1 MRHRVE
7 ELWPFQSPDA
17 IQLFS
22 MNTPNGKKVSIALE
36 ELGVSYEPHLV
47 HIGEGQQHTPAF
59 RSVNP
64 NGKIPALIDPS
75 GVDGRPVTL
84 MESGAILWYLGQKFG
99 RLVPVDARQRSEC
112 LQWLFFQV
120 GHIGPM
126 LGQFGHFYRFARRKC
141 PHPYPLERY
150 RTETVRLLDVLEE
163 RLRQHEYLVGGA
175 YSMADIATFPWIVAL
190 LDFYHAGDLIGIAS
204 RPHVLRWVETCE
216 KRPAARRG
224 SRVCAPPRLDTEATG
239 E

>member
-1 MRHRVE
+1 
-7 ELWPFQSPDA
+7 
-17 IQLFS
+17 

-36 ELGVSYEPHLV
+36 ELGVTYEPHLV
-47 HIGEGQQHTPAF
+47 NIGEGQQHTPAF

-75 GVDGRPVTL
+75 GVDGRSITL

-112 LQWLFFQV
+112 LQWIFFQV

-126 LGQFGHFYRFARRKC
+126 LGQFGHFHRFARRKC

-150 RTETVRLLDVLEE
+150 RSETVRLLDVLEE
-163 RLRQHEYLVGGA
+163 RLRQCEYLVGGS

-190 LDFYHAGDLIGIAS
+190 LDFYHAGDLVGIAE

-216 KRPAARRG
+216 RRPAARRG
-224 SRVCAPPRLDTEATG
+224 SKVCAPPRLDAEVMG